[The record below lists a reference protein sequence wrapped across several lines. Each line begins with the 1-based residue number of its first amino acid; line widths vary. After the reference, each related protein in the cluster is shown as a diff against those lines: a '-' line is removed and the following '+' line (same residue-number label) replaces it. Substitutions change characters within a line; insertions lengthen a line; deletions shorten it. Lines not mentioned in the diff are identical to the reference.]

1 MIYPDIQE
9 TTKSVYLSPYTYTA
23 FLPCCR
29 EKHSYTEKRQKIYI
43 SRRKLYIMANISG
56 ADVFANDSG
65 GKPPYMS
72 RLRLLLWRANAR
84 K

>member
-9 TTKSVYLSPYTYTA
+9 NAGCVYLSPHTYTA
-23 FLPCCR
+23 FLSGCR
-29 EKHSYTEKRQKIYI
+29 EKHSYTEKQLKVYI
-43 SRRKLYIMANISG
+43 FRRKLYIMANISG